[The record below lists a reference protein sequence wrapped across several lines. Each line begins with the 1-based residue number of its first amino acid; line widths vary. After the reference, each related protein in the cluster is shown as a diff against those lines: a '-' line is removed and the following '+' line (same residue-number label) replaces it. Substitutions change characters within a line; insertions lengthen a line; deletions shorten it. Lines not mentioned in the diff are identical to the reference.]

1 MKEIRIFTIP
11 EKFKPK
17 KVQMSK
23 KRKVIGFLIL
33 LIYFLGSAIF
43 LSFFIYKDSK
53 TNKSVFVSRIKQ
65 ERKGTEQIELPSE
78 KEKKINILEI
88 YPDQPILKQ
97 IFENHKNDPEIKILK
112 IEEKIDSLKIED
124 LNQDVDL
131 SSYNLIVFGFADC
144 NSQKDLK
151 KEVVSKVE
159 KFILEDKGVIFGH
172 DTLCFH
178 KNFNKLNKYAGIK
191 DCQAREDFFQER
203 TNSKVKQARQGSLV
217 EKPYLLLK
225 EFPIQE
231 THLSGQSLEISDPH
245 LEIWYKF
252 SNGNAWLSTYKKTGL
267 IQTGDHT
274 FNKICQADEKNLNQ
288 GIPNKE
294 ERKAIINLIHYL
306 GI

>member
-23 KRKVIGFLIL
+23 KRRIISSLIL
-33 LIYFLGSAIF
+33 LICFLGPAIS
-43 LSFFIYKDSK
+43 LGFFIFGTK
-53 TNKSVFVSRIKQ
+53 TDKSVFVPKINQ
-65 ERKGTEQIELPSE
+65 EKRETEQVELSTR
-78 KEKKINILEI
+78 KEKKINILEV
-88 YPDQPILKQ
+88 YPDQPILEQ

-144 NSQKDLK
+144 NNQKDLK
-151 KEVVSKVE
+151 EEVVSKVE
-159 KFILEDKGVIFGH
+159 KFILENKGVIFGH

-178 KNFNKLNKYAGIK
+178 KNFNELNKYAGIK
-191 DCQAREDFFQER
+191 DCQIRESFSQER
-203 TNSKVKQARQGSLV
+203 ADSKVKRTKQGSLV
-217 EKPYLLLK
+217 EKPYLLVEEL
-225 EFPIQE
+225 PIQK
-231 THLSGQSLEISDPH
+231 THISGQNLEINDPL

-252 SNGNAWLSTYKKTGL
+252 SNGNVWLSTYKKTGL

-288 GIPNKE
+288 RIPNKE
-294 ERKAIINLIHYL
+294 ERKAIINLIYYL